1 MTESPVLT
9 NSKRD
14 LWYSRYQRWQ
24 SSGLSAAAFSR
35 QNDLNLSTF
44 YYWKKVF
51 DRASGLAISPQRP
64 LSSAFIPVAPFR
76 SVAES
81 HQLTL
86 TIADVTL
93 NAPRDATEVEL
104 TTWLRAMRAS

>member
-24 SSGLSAAAFSR
+24 SSGLSAAAYAR

-51 DRASGLAISPQRP
+51 DRASGAAIAPQRVV
-64 LSSAFIPVAPFR
+64 SSAFIPVSPFS
-76 SVAES
+76 SVS
-81 HQLTL
+81 GSGLLTL
-86 TIADVTL
+86 TIDDVTL
-93 NAPRDATEVEL
+93 NAPRDATEAEL